1 VITKKLIDSRAKD
14 LVAPQ
19 METMDAIRAALIA
32 ITQEENRQLALLTEQ
47 STFFF
52 NCGMS
57 LAVSQIV
64 LGLVLLGA
72 CRRTITN
79 YTLDDRAKIKAL
91 EAEIEQRKKTERAL
105 KETTVK
111 LTSSNTD
118 LQQFAYVA
126 SHDLQEPLRAVAGFL
141 TLIAKKE
148 KERLDSETEG
158 WINHAVEGA
167 QRMRSLINDLLA
179 YARIES
185 RGKELKETD
194 CNAALAIAKKDL
206 SVVLEETEAQII
218 SEDLP
223 KVLGE
228 QGQLAQLFQNLIGN
242 ALKFHDVEKPVVTI
256 SVHRKNDDWLFAV
269 KDNGLG
275 FDQSH
280 AERIF
285 VIFQRL
291 QGREVHKGTGIGLSI
306 CKKIVERHGG
316 KIWVE
321 SAIGKGSTFFFT
333 IPTIQQANDARA
345 I

>member
-1 VITKKLIDSRAKD
+1 MIYWPTPALN
-14 LVAPQ
+14 LVVK
-19 METMDAIRAALIA
+19 
-32 ITQEENRQLALLTEQ
+32 
-47 STFFF
+47 
-52 NCGMS
+52 S
-57 LAVSQIV
+57 L
-64 LGLVLLGA
+64 
-72 CRRTITN
+72 
-79 YTLDDRAKIKAL
+79 
-91 EAEIEQRKKTERAL
+91 KKTA
-105 KETTVK
+105 
-111 LTSSNTD
+111 
-118 LQQFAYVA
+118 
-126 SHDLQEPLRAVAGFL
+126 
-141 TLIAKKE
+141 
-148 KERLDSETEG
+148 
-158 WINHAVEGA
+158 
-167 QRMRSLINDLLA
+167 
-179 YARIES
+179 
-185 RGKELKETD
+185 